1 MIYWGDLHSHCNMSY
16 GYGSLTRAYAVAKQ
30 QLDFCSVTGHALWPD
45 MPTDRD
51 RYGYIIAFHSE
62 GFAKLAAN
70 WEEFCRITNEASA
83 PETFVAFPSY
93 EWHSIEHGDY
103 NVYLPTE
110 GGSIVDGASPEDL
123 SANLEDGLV
132 LPHHIGYGPE
142 HRGINW
148 QSFDG
153 LRSPAVEIYSGHGGS
168 EREGGPFP
176 MYHTM
181 GPRCHEG
188 LASTGLRAGHR
199 FAFTAGTDHH
209 AGYPGS
215 YGNGRTAIIADELTQ
230 ESLWNA
236 IRRRRCYAVTGD
248 KILIDFHV
256 DEAAMG
262 DVISS
267 TAKSTAHCRIVGHD
281 VLDRVD
287 LIQNDHIV
295 RRYTKADGWPPASA
309 PSAIGRYK
317 VRIEWGW
324 GPKDNRVSWQGEVR
338 LSGGAIRHVEPCFR
352 GDEVLAPSP
361 ETDGTIDEDRIPH
374 ELVGWDD
381 GHAEWRSET
390 YGNPMPT
397 VAGTSSLI
405 LELDAAPSSVLE
417 FLVNGVR
424 FSHQISELL
433 VGSRS
438 TLMRGWL
445 SEAVLVHRAV
455 PESLYTLEFDLD
467 LDRPTLREAYY
478 YVRVAQE
485 NGQWAWGSPIFHST
499 RGAPPRRRA

>member
-16 GYGSLTRAYAVAKQ
+16 GYGSLTRAYTVARQ

-45 MPTDRD
+45 MPSDRN
-51 RYGYIIAFHSE
+51 RYAYIIAFHSE

-70 WEEFCRITNEASA
+70 WGEFCRITADAHTPGS
-83 PETFVAFPSY
+83 FVAFPSY

-110 GGSIVDGASPEDL
+110 GGRIVDGAAPADL
-123 SANLEDGLV
+123 AANLGDALL
-132 LPHHIGYGPE
+132 LPHHIGYGPG

-148 QSFDG
+148 RSFDG
-153 LRSPAVEIYSGHGGS
+153 SRSPAVEIYSGHGGS
-168 EREGGPFP
+168 EREGAPFP

-188 LASTGLRAGHR
+188 LASTGLREGHR

-215 YGNGRTAIIADELTQ
+215 YGNGRTAIIADKLTQ
-230 ESLWNA
+230 DSLWTALRN
-236 IRRRRCYAVTGD
+236 RRCYAVTGD
-248 KILIDFHV
+248 KILIDLRLA
-256 DEAAMG
+256 DAEMG
-262 DVISS
+262 DVIRKPLRA
-267 TAKSTAHCRIVGHD
+267 TVECRVVGED

-287 LIQNDHIV
+287 LIRNDRII
-295 RRYTKADGWPPASA
+295 RRFTRADGWPPAAS
-309 PSAIGRYK
+309 PGTTERYK
-317 VRIEWGW
+317 IRVEWGW
-324 GPKDNRVSWQGEVR
+324 GPKDNRVAWNGEVR
-338 LSGGAIRHVEPCFR
+338 LSDGTIHRVEPYFR

-374 ELVGWDD
+374 ELLGWDD
-381 GHAEWRSET
+381 HHAEWRSET
-390 YGNPMPT
+390 GGNSMPT
-397 VAGTSSLI
+397 VAGTSSLV
-405 LELDAAPSSVLE
+405 LELDATPSASLE

-424 FSHQISELL
+424 FSHAISEL
-433 VGSRS
+433 VGGSRS

-445 SEAVLVHRAV
+445 SEAILVHRAV
-455 PESLYTLEFDLD
+455 PESLYSLD
-467 LDRPTLREAYY
+467 FQLDAPPPQSDGTPAYY

-485 NGQWAWGSPIFHST
+485 NEQWAWSSPIWVEV
-499 RGAPPRRRA
+499 